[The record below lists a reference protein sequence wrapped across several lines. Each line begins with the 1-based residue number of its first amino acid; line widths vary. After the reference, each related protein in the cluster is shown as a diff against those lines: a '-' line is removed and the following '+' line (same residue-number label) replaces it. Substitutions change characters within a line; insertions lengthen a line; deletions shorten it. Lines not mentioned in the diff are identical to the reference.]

1 MSIREFLKTTLPEP
15 LKNAIKKAFRPIINL
30 VLQKEYEELRFWR
43 QRFEMDNGKFKND
56 FYSKLLLNMAE
67 ESCDRFL
74 EGKIVADFGCGPRG
88 SLVWAKSANLKIGI
102 DVLADGYA
110 DTFTEDIKSHGMIY
124 VKSTEKVIP
133 IPSEFVDVL
142 FTLNAIDHVNNFP
155 IMCAE
160 ILRIIKPGG
169 LFVGGF
175 NLEEPATACEPHQL
189 NEQLIQTHLLNNLE
203 IESYRITRKGPPEN
217 HFEPF
222 FTGNLS
228 YEQGEEGY
236 LWVRAS
242 KPNRIP
248 SKASDK

>member
-1 MSIREFLKTTLPEP
+1 MSIREFLKNTLPEP
-15 LKNAIKKAFRPIINL
+15 VKSVIKNAFRPIINL
-30 VLQKEYEELRFWR
+30 ILKKEYEELRFWR
-43 QRFEMDNGKFKND
+43 QRHEMENGKFNND
-56 FYSKLLLNMAE
+56 FYSTLLLNMAE
-67 ESCDRFL
+67 ESCDEFL

-88 SLVWAKSANLKIGI
+88 SLVWIKSAAIKIGI
-102 DVLADGYA
+102 DVLTDKYS
-110 DTFTEDIKSHGMIY
+110 DTFSEDIKSHGMIY

-142 FTLNAIDHVNNFP
+142 FTLNAIDHVNNFQG
-155 IMCAE
+155 MCAE

-189 NEQLIQTHLLNNLE
+189 NEQLIKSNLLNNLE

-222 FTGNLS
+222 FTGNLA

-236 LWVRAS
+236 LWVKAR
-242 KPNRIP
+242 KPNMTP
-248 SKASDK
+248 SKSF